1 MTNSLQQEIWKDMI
15 YVKYGFRPINIDV
28 YTFLWISKAK
38 HKSDNGQLGKRTRK
52 N

>member
-28 YTFLWISKAK
+28 RE
-38 HKSDNGQLGKRTRK
+38 Q
-52 N
+52 